1 MALLRIFF
9 LFLISLEADLSPPDP
24 YPGEVV
30 KVTISSEEESLRVS
44 FNGKE
49 YPSYPLSDSSYYSL
63 LGISYN
69 IKPGCYTVWVKGKED
84 SIDLP
89 IEVRE
94 KEFPR
99 EIWRYRLR
107 RRLYPSTPK
116 TKKERNIIREAIAT
130 ESCEKL
136 YRNPFMLPVKGRV
149 TSPYGTYRITKGG
162 GGERRHTG
170 VDIAAPRGTPILA
183 PARGRVILTG
193 RFRIHGRTVVI
204 DHGQGVVSIYLHL
217 SRILVKEGE
226 IVERG
231 QVIGRLGSTGASTG
245 PHLHWGVYIHG
256 EPVNPLLWTKGGWET
271 ELG

>member
-1 MALLRIFF
+1 MALLRILS
-9 LFLISLEADLSPPDP
+9 LFLISLEANLFPPDP

-30 KVTISSEEESLRVS
+30 KIVILSQSDSLRVS

-49 YPSYPLSDSSYYSL
+49 YPSYPISKGSCYSL

-69 IKPGCYTVWVKGKED
+69 IKPGYYNIWIKGKGD
-84 SIDLP
+84 STRFP
-89 IEVRE
+89 IEVKE
-94 KEFPR
+94 KEFPI
-99 EIWRYRLR
+99 EIWRYRVR

-130 ESCEKL
+130 ESSKKL
-136 YRNPFMLPVKGRV
+136 YKNPFMLPVKGRV

-162 GGERRHTG
+162 EGGTRHRG

-183 PARGRVILTG
+183 PARGRIILTG

-217 SRILVKEGE
+217 SRILVNKGE
-226 IVERG
+226 MVEKG
-231 QVIGRLGSTGASTG
+231 QVIGKLGSTGASTG
-245 PHLHWGVYIHG
+245 PHLHWGLYIHG
-256 EPVNPLLWTKGGWET
+256 EPVNPLFWTKGGWET